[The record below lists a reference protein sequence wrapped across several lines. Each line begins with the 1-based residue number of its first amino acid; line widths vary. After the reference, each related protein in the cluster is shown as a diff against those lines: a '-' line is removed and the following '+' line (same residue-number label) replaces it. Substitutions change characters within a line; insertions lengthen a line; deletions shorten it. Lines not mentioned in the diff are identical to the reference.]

1 MQIIIFHIP
10 FLFDLHSIHFVS
22 LIHVTPIIL
31 RRASRIA
38 IIVAYCVRI
47 GGSRYFVGGCCEVVR
62 IDVNGA
68 IFILLLGLLSF
79 GRVRFRIC
87 IFVRLFVS

>member
-1 MQIIIFHIP
+1 MQIIIFHIL

-22 LIHVTPIIL
+22 LIRVTPIIF
-31 RRASRIA
+31 RTVSRIR

-47 GGSRYFVGGCCEVVR
+47 GGSRCFVGGCCAVVR
-62 IDVNGA
+62 IGVNGE

-79 GRVRFRIC
+79 GIVRFLIC
-87 IFVRLFVS
+87 IFVRPFVS